1 MSTSTAS
8 NPVNQDGIV
17 LKGAVIPFEQ
27 LLNPGIVA
35 RAAEFRESFAHVRPY
50 PFVVFDD
57 LFSQA
62 LLKAIVSEFDD
73 FGPDDWLEL
82 SNDREKTLRSRPK
95 SRFGLATQLYF
106 DTVSSPRFISFL
118 TEVTGI
124 NGLLPDPLLRG
135 GGMHE
140 SRPGGKFDL
149 HLDFAKHPVTQLD
162 NRLTLI
168 TYLNPDWKKEWGGVL
183 ELWDMDADRCAY
195 EVLPL
200 FGKTLLF
207 AQTPKSLHGHPGG
220 ISTPNGRGRRSMTA
234 YFYTNG
240 RDDAAAAER
249 FTTYFA
255 PKAPPTPRQKVG
267 QVVRAVTP
275 PILYDAARLLW
286 TRSRKRPA

>member
-1 MSTSTAS
+1 M
-8 NPVNQDGIV
+8 I
-17 LKGAVIPFEQ
+17 LKGSVIPFAN

-35 RAAEFRESFAHVRPY
+35 RADTFRENFTNAEPY
-50 PFVVFDD
+50 PFIVFDE
-57 LFSQA
+57 LFSPS
-62 LLKAIVSEFDD
+62 LLEAIVSEFGN
-73 FGPDDWLEL
+73 FGRDNWLEL
-82 SNDREKTLRSRPK
+82 NNEREKTLRSRPK
-95 SRFGLATQLYF
+95 SRFGAATQLYF
-106 DTVSSPRFISFL
+106 DIVSSPRFVSFL

-149 HLDFAKHPVTQLD
+149 HLDFAKHPVTHLD

-168 TYLNPDWKKEWGGVL
+168 TYLNRDWKKEWGGVL

-195 EVLPL
+195 EVMPL

-220 ISTPNGRGRRSMTA
+220 ISTPDGRGRRSLTA

-240 RDDAAAAER
+240 HEDSAAAER

-255 PKAPPTPRQKVG
+255 PQAKPTPRQKLG
-267 QVVRAVTP
+267 KVVRAVTP
-275 PILYDAARLLW
+275 PVLYDAARRLW
-286 TRSRKRPA
+286 SLAGARRP